1 MPRVLILE
9 PYPEVR
15 QLLEH
20 IVAGLGFD
28 PVLLDGAA
36 PETIADIDVLLL
48 EPGFPG
54 GVELATK
61 FLAANPRLRIL
72 VVSIFPPTPE
82 VTALSPVAYV
92 VKPFALAELQRH
104 IREAVALAAVVA

>member
-1 MPRVLILE
+1 MARVLILE

-15 QLLEH
+15 QLLER

-28 PVLLDGAA
+28 PILLDGAE
-36 PETIADIDVLLL
+36 PETIQEIDVLLL

-54 GVELATK
+54 GVELAK
-61 FLAANPRLRIL
+61 RFLAANPRLPIL

-82 VTALSPVAYV
+82 VTELSPVAYV
-92 VKPFALAELQRH
+92 VKPFALAALQRH
-104 IREAVALAAVVA
+104 IRDAVALAAVAA